1 MTTLHQTDTAL
12 QKEAISVINSVPE
25 KKLPLLIQFA
35 RFLSSPAF
43 DVPENHSSFQQMSL
57 AEKRRRTAVQQMSL
71 AEKRRRT
78 AGILKGRIWMAD
90 DFNETPDCFK

>member
-1 MTTLHQTDTAL
+1 MNQTDTAL

-43 DVPENHSSFQQMSL
+43 DVPENPASFQQMN
-57 AEKRRRTAVQQMSL
+57 L

-78 AGILKGRIWMAD
+78 AGILKGRIWMSD
-90 DFNETPDCFK
+90 DFKETPECFKEYVTA

>member
-57 AEKRRRTAVQQMSL
+57 AEKRRW
-71 AEKRRRT
+71 T
-78 AGILKGRIWMAD
+78 AGILKGRTWMAD
-90 DFNETPDCFK
+90 DFNETPDCFKEYI